1 MGKKTLLSLAIVLF
15 VSLTIGK
22 IYDEKDVIQI
32 DILNEVDI
40 VNGVSALDTLRLNQ
54 LDKNDYLYYSREMN
68 QYPDSKIVIYRANV
82 YNNKINLLKEVPEEY
97 KYITALH
104 YSEKDKKIYVGAYGG
119 FSTGLYDTVLY
130 EEHVDISDSY
140 IIKFNE
146 DMEIEQA
153 VKIGKEINNFVE
165 IGDKIYAECNS
176 ETKYHRMDTSKN
188 NNDTNMITMHE
199 IDKENLKFKNESI
212 TYVIFKSY
220 VMKNGNIIII
230 KAKEEEVI
238 KLAEAGAAINIF
250 AEIIDK
256 DGAVLS
262 SNEINKVYPYDTIFT
277 ELPNGNV
284 VFNLAKDVG
293 FSSNDKIY
301 VYAKNGDEYE
311 LLNKN
316 NIKIPRGY
324 NYAGIVNNK
333 DKLGIIVSEVDLYE
347 GKNEIL
353 LYDNNLEKKIK
364 KYKIDNVV
372 GLIYIDGIKIY
383 DNKNKVIFRNASN
396 LIIGEINFVE

>member
-1 MGKKTLLSLAIVLF
+1 MSI
-15 VSLTIGK
+15 
-22 IYDEKDVIQI
+22 
-32 DILNEVDI
+32 
-40 VNGVSALDTLRLNQ
+40 
-54 LDKNDYLYYSREMN
+54 
-68 QYPDSKIVIYRANV
+68 
-82 YNNKINLLKEVPEEY
+82 
-97 KYITALH
+97 
-104 YSEKDKKIYVGAYGG
+104 KIYVGAYGG

>member
-1 MGKKTLLSLAIVLF
+1 MGKKTLLSLAIVLI

-230 KAKEEEVI
+230 KAKEEEVM

-333 DKLGIIVSEVDLYE
+333 DKLGVIVSEVDLYE

-372 GLIYIDGIKIY
+372 GLIYIDGIKID